1 MTNLAEYKITTEIEC
16 YHCDGTG
23 KTDEFDNNCGRAP
36 SDCCGGCTIVHECIV
51 CEGHRSIDLTAFEKD
66 EHEELATTILLLD
79 SLTFLLQAEQYVID
93 NTLQFISDN
102 ELDLE
107 KVYKGTN
114 LYKLS
119 IENIKYYKDQIQEAR
134 YLISEYILESKIQ

>member
-1 MTNLAEYKITTEIEC
+1 
-16 YHCDGTG
+16 
-23 KTDEFDNNCGRAP
+23 
-36 SDCCGGCTIVHECIV
+36 V
-51 CEGHRSIDLTAFEKD
+51 CEGHRSIDLTTFDKD
-66 EHEELATTILLLD
+66 EHEELSTTILLLD
-79 SLTFLLQAEQYVID
+79 SLEFLLQAEQYVID